1 MSENANDQAKNQA
14 QATARPLFDL
24 IRVYAKDSSLETPHS
39 PIVFQSQWKPEL
51 QVKFNTKTTKIDDDQ
66 FEVTLRITVNCS
78 NEGKTAF
85 ICEVTQAGV
94 FLLRNSTSEAGE
106 FLLGGT
112 APNILFTYAREFIS
126 SLVSRATF
134 PQLNLAPINFEAL
147 FRARKAQQEAQ
158 AAQAANEVEKKE
170 EKSEDKAEDKKP
182 VKARKV

>member
-1 MSENANDQAKNQA
+1 MSENNNELNQA
-14 QATARPLFDL
+14 RTPDEANKAATNSPLFDL

-39 PIVFQSQWKPEL
+39 PVVFQSRLWKPDLE
-51 QVKFNTKTTKIDDDQ
+51 VKFETKTSKLADDQ
-66 FEVTLRITVNCS
+66 YEVTLRITVTCN

-94 FLLRNSTSEAGE
+94 FLLRNIPGEAGE

-112 APNILFTYAREFIS
+112 APNILFPYAREFIS

-147 FRARKAQQEAQ
+147 FRARKAQQEAKK
-158 AAQAANEVEKKE
+158 AAAVAAEAAAANEQQ
-170 EKSEDKAEDKKP
+170 
-182 VKARKV
+182 

>member
-51 QVKFNTKTTKIDDDQ
+51 QVKFDTKTTKIAEDQ
-66 FEVTLRITVNCS
+66 FEVTLRITVTCN
-78 NEGKTAF
+78 NEGNTAF

-94 FLLRNSTSEAGE
+94 FLLRNIPSEAGE

-112 APNILFTYAREFIS
+112 APNILFPYAREFIS

>member
-1 MSENANDQAKNQA
+1 MSSKDESKS
-14 QATARPLFDL
+14 RPLFDL

-39 PIVFQSQWKPEL
+39 PIVFQSAWKPEL
-51 QVKFNTKTTKIDDDQ
+51 QVKYDTKTTKIAEDQ
-66 FEVTLRITVNCS
+66 FEVTLRITVTCN

-94 FLLRNSTSEAGE
+94 FLLRNMPSEASE
-106 FLLGGT
+106 FLLVGT
-112 APNILFTYAREFIS
+112 APNILFHYGREFVS

-158 AAQAANEVEKKE
+158 AANELDKK
-170 EKSEDKAEDKKP
+170 EDKKP
-182 VKARKV
+182 AKAKKDEEKK

>member
-1 MSENANDQAKNQA
+1 MSEQNNTDSG
-14 QATARPLFDL
+14 RPLFDL

-39 PIVFQSQWKPEL
+39 PTVFQSQWKPEL
-51 QVKFNTKTTKIDDDQ
+51 QVKFDTKTNKLTEDQ
-66 FEVTLRITVNCS
+66 FEVTLRITVSCN

-94 FLLRNSTSEAGE
+94 FLLRNIPGEACE

-112 APNILFTYAREFIS
+112 APNILFPYAREFIS

-147 FRARKAQQEAQ
+147 YRARKAQQDQ
-158 AAQAANEVEKKE
+158 QQQQQQFRNPEVAE
-170 EKSEDKAEDKKP
+170 ESADK
-182 VKARKV
+182 

>member
-1 MSENANDQAKNQA
+1 MSENANDQAQVA
-14 QATARPLFDL
+14 QNRPLFDL

-39 PIVFQSQWKPEL
+39 PVVFQSQWKPEL
-51 QVKFNTKTTKIDDDQ
+51 QVKFDTKTTKIADDQ
-66 FEVTLRITVNCS
+66 FEVALRITVTCN

-94 FLLRNSTSEAGE
+94 FLLRNIPGEAGE

-112 APNILFTYAREFIS
+112 APNILFPYAREFIS

-158 AAQAANEVEKKE
+158 NAAAETDGEKKE
-170 EKSEDKAEDKKP
+170 EESK
-182 VKARKV
+182 

>member
-1 MSENANDQAKNQA
+1 MSENDQAKAPA
-14 QATARPLFDL
+14 QVASNRPLFDL

-51 QVKFNTKTTKIDDDQ
+51 QVKFDTKTTKIAEDQ
-66 FEVTLRITVNCS
+66 YEVTLRITVSCN

-94 FLLRNSTSEAGE
+94 FLLRNIPNEAGE

-112 APNILFTYAREFIS
+112 APNILFPYAREFIS

-158 AAQAANEVEKKE
+158 AQQTAAASNE
-170 EKSEDKAEDKKP
+170 EKSEPAAKEEGETKGKKS
-182 VKARKV
+182 KK

>member
-1 MSENANDQAKNQA
+1 MSENDQAKAQA
-14 QATARPLFDL
+14 QVNNRPLFDL

-51 QVKFNTKTTKIDDDQ
+51 QVKFDTKTTKIAEDQ
-66 FEVTLRITVNCS
+66 FEVTLRITVSCN

-94 FLLRNSTSEAGE
+94 FLLRNIPTDAGE

-112 APNILFTYAREFIS
+112 APNILFPYAREFIS

-158 AAQAANEVEKKE
+158 AQQNSATVAAEGEKTE
-170 EKSEDKAEDKKP
+170 AAPAENKP
-182 VKARKV
+182 E

>member
-1 MSENANDQAKNQA
+1 MSENANEQA
-14 QATARPLFDL
+14 QAAATRPLFDL

-39 PIVFQSQWKPEL
+39 PVVFQSQWKPEL
-51 QVKFNTKTTKIDDDQ
+51 QVKFDTKTTKIADDQ
-66 FEVTLRITVNCS
+66 FEVALRITVTCN

-94 FLLRNSTSEAGE
+94 FLLRNIPGDAGE

-112 APNILFTYAREFIS
+112 APNILFPYAREFIA

-147 FRARKAQQEAQ
+147 FRARKAQQDAQSGEA
-158 AAQAANEVEKKE
+158 AKE
-170 EKSEDKAEDKKP
+170 EGEDK
-182 VKARKV
+182 

>member
-1 MSENANDQAKNQA
+1 MSETATEQDQEQ
-14 QATARPLFDL
+14 RPLFDL

-39 PIVFQSQWKPEL
+39 PTVFQSQWKPEL
-51 QVKFNTKTTKIDDDQ
+51 QVKFDTKTMKIADDQ
-66 FEVTLRITVNCS
+66 FEVTLRITVTCN

-94 FLLRNSTSEAGE
+94 FLLRNIGGDVGE

-112 APNILFTYAREFIS
+112 APNILFPYAREFIS

-147 FRARKAQQEAQ
+147 FRARKAQQEQNAKANE
-158 AAQAANEVEKKE
+158 AAQETKT
-170 EKSEDKAEDKKP
+170 EKSSKK
-182 VKARKV
+182 K